1 MYDLYSVFTQ
11 VIIDISTLFCIQVLL
26 MEVNEMSREIFLI
39 TITRDKSFRTCSNAK
54 NIIVDNRSHW
64 ENL

>member
-1 MYDLYSVFTQ
+1 
-11 VIIDISTLFCIQVLL
+11 